1 MGTVAELIAR
11 YKVEMDKLGNVEA
24 VKTGKH
30 HSDEAYKQ
38 VSVSEEQRKAELLK
52 LAPAIK
58 DGSVKKTEI
67 IAEIK
72 RKGGRLT
79 PVQVNEWLGDAV
91 PVQRRSKAA
100 EGSSD
105 GGGKTYTISEM
116 EYFALESIKKD
127 AADLWQ
133 EALKNGFEIKK
144 RQAAKELSDRLKR
157 EEEALFAKMDAERDA
172 LLEKLTNPAK

>member
-58 DGSVKKTEI
+58 NGSVKKTEI

-100 EGSSD
+100 EGPSD

-127 AADLWQ
+127 AADVWE
-133 EALKNGFEIKK
+133 EALKSGFEIKK